1 MVLSVG
7 SGHSVDYL
15 TGAVGGGR
23 ENYYSG
29 AVAAGEP
36 PGLWYGKGAKLLGL
50 SGEVD
55 AEQMEDIYSRLLDPR
70 DADREQLLGKPH
82 KNYRSADE
90 VYAASLEREPL
101 AGPERRAQLRV
112 DAEAAARQPVAFLD
126 ATFNAPKSVSV
137 MGAAF
142 ERAANEARAAGDLKT
157 AAAYDAHAKAVEEAV
172 MAGARAAIDYLEK
185 HAGYA
190 RVGHHGGGAGQW
202 IDAHKFIVAQF
213 LQHDSRERDPHLHV
227 HQAILNRVLG
237 ADGQWRALDS
247 RAIHAC
253 KGAASAVGERVMEA
267 YLTRALGVRFETRPD
282 GKAREVVGVR
292 QEIRD
297 MFSARRQ
304 QITVKAE
311 KLVGAFRDRF
321 GREPSALERD
331 RLSRQ
336 ATMATR
342 RAKSH
347 VGETT
352 GQRLDRWAAQ
362 AHAVMRGGLAEVARH
377 VLGRAQQVDPAAT
390 WDERDVIERAL
401 ETVTKGRQSD
411 WSRHDLTR
419 AISDELPGHLGVDI
433 DTGDVSPLL
442 EGLTDRALEHAVVTR
457 PGEDTTGMPAWLLR
471 ADGRSVF
478 ETPGGARYATQG
490 QMAAATS
497 LRAAAV
503 QRGAD
508 RLSDAEAADVVSRLA
523 ESGVELG
530 ADQAAAVRGVL
541 TSGARVETLLA
552 AAGTGKSFTVG
563 AVADTWVDSGH
574 RVFGLAPSE
583 VATDVLR
590 EENLTARNVA
600 AWLTTQARLDE
611 AELGGSDPV
620 GDGQW
625 RLRAGDLVVVDE
637 AGMTTTTDL
646 AEITRRC
653 DAAGAKLLLVGDPRQ
668 LAAIGPGGALS
679 DVAAHGVSYELAEVR
694 RFAEQWERS
703 ASLQLRDGDPAAL
716 DAYQR
721 PGRLVDGGTAEQ
733 AEAAAARGW
742 LADTLEGRESLLLVS
757 SNAAAARASAALRAD
772 LVALGRVEEAGV
784 ELGREGA
791 VAGVGDLVQARRN
804 GWELRGFGGNT
815 TAPVNRSTYRVTGLR
830 SDGGLTVAPVLSR
843 SEQVVDNDVFSG
855 EQLGAPMQ
863 LPASYVAADLTL
875 GYASTVHAAQ
885 GRTVD
890 TAHAVIGGGTDAAGA
905 YVAMTRGRDRNT
917 AYGVTQTVPDDA
929 PTGEVHDTQHR
940 TARAVLTDVLDQA
953 EQQRSALAEQ
963 ERAKLDARSTMT
975 HGDRLIEVVGRC
987 TAGRTSTMLDTLVAK
1002 GALSADDRFLLAA
1015 DTSRDS
1021 LDRVLRTAELGGH
1034 DPYVVLRDAVAG
1046 RGLDDAHSPA
1056 QVIYSRITQNLTG
1069 QRRPQVASFADLIP
1083 ADVAD
1088 EERTWLAARAEDADT
1103 RRRELGAE
1111 TAEHAPQWAREALGD
1126 VPSDPLARAEWEHR
1140 AGWAAAHREL
1150 AGHADE
1156 ADPLGSAPPAGLA
1169 EKHAIWRTAHGALDL
1184 PDRGAEEADLSDGRL
1199 RLRVHAL
1206 EREQTWAPRWVG
1218 DELAAAHHEGRRH
1231 RTDAEVWSARAEA
1244 AADETERDTLR
1255 AEAQRAQVQADA
1267 LAERAAQLE
1276 TADEARAEWFASTAV
1291 TRDTAARARAEL
1303 GARGVDLND
1312 PAQRVTAAEWLE
1324 ADRAER
1330 VAEDPHRVVSDD
1342 ADLLDAADDLGEA
1355 PEGGAKAASPAA
1367 DDQAAAAAA
1376 RVADTTETVAEDA
1389 APVAET
1395 AVPDVRDTSVTDA
1408 SEHADPA
1415 QRHRVPTA
1423 DETAADVA
1431 RAQQALTEI
1440 EARREADAEREAR
1453 EAAEDARRDEL
1464 ARWSEQDHAAEHTAH
1479 DADDRDDALT
1489 LER

>member
-36 PGLWYGKGAKLLGL
+36 PGIWYGKGAELLGM

-55 AEQMEDIYSRLLDPR
+55 TAQMEDIYSRLLDPR
-70 DADREQLLGKPH
+70 DPDREQLLGKAH
-82 KNYRSADE
+82 KNYRSVDE
-90 VYAASLEREPL
+90 CYAAALEREPL
-101 AGPERRAQLRV
+101 AGPERRAQLRA

-142 ERAANEARAAGDLKT
+142 ERAANEARAAGDPET
-157 AAAYDAHAKAVEEAV
+157 GAAYDAHAKAVEEAV
-172 MAGARAAIDYLEK
+172 MAGARAAIDHLER

-190 RVGHHGGGAGQW
+190 RVGHHGGGSGQW

-253 KGAASAVGERVMEA
+253 KGAAGAVGERVMEA

-304 QITVKAE
+304 QITAKAE
-311 KLVGAFRDRF
+311 KLIGAFRDRF

-347 VGETT
+347 VGETN
-352 GQRLDRWAAQ
+352 GQRLDRWAAE
-362 AHAVMRGGLAEVARH
+362 AHAVMRGGLAEVAQH
-377 VLGRAQQVDPAAT
+377 VLGRAQRAEEPAT

-419 AISDELPGHLGVDI
+419 AISDELPGHLGVDL
-433 DTGDVSPLL
+433 DTGDAAPLL
-442 EGLTDRALEHAVVTR
+442 EGLTNRALEHAVVTR
-457 PGEDTTGMPAWLLR
+457 PGEDTTSMPAWLLR
-471 ADGRSVF
+471 DDGRSVF
-478 ETPGGARYATQG
+478 ETPGGARYATRG
-490 QMAAATS
+490 QMAAALS

-503 QRGAD
+503 QRGAA
-508 RLSDAEAADVVSRLA
+508 RLCDAEAADVVSRFA

-563 AVADTWVDSGH
+563 ALADTWVDSGH

-583 VATDVLR
+583 AATDVLR

-611 AELGGSDPV
+611 AAPGGSDPG

-625 RLRAGDLVVVDE
+625 RLQSGDLVVVDE

-646 AEITRRC
+646 AEINRRC
-653 DAAGAKLLLVGDPRQ
+653 EMAGAKLLLVGDPRQ
-668 LAAIGPGGALS
+668 LAAIGPGGALP
-679 DVAAHGVSYELAEVR
+679 DVAAHGISYELAEVR
-694 RFAEQWERS
+694 RFAEQWERG
-703 ASLQLRDGDPAAL
+703 ASLQLREGDPAAL
-716 DAYQR
+716 DVYQR
-721 PGRLVDGGTAEQ
+721 HGRLVDGGTAEQ

-742 LADTLEGRESLLLVS
+742 LADTLAGRESLLLVS

-784 ELGREGA
+784 ELGREGT

-804 GWELRGFGGNT
+804 GWQLRGWEGNT
-815 TAPVNRSTYRVTGLR
+815 AAPVNRSAYRVTGLR
-830 SDGGLTVAPVLSR
+830 ADGGLTVAAVLSR
-843 SEQVVDNDVFSG
+843 GDDG

-863 LPASYVAADLTL
+863 LPASYVAADVTL
-875 GYASTVHAAQ
+875 GYASTVHSAQ

-917 AYGVTQTVPDDA
+917 AYGVTQAVADDA
-929 PTGEVHDTQHR
+929 PTGEVHDTQQR
-940 TARAVLTDVLDQA
+940 TARVVLTDVLDQA

-963 ERAKLDARSTMT
+963 ERAELDARSTMT

-987 TAGRTSTMLDTLVAK
+987 TAGRTATMLDTLVAE

-1034 DPYVVLRDAVAG
+1034 DPRVVLREAVVE
-1046 RGLDDAHSPA
+1046 RGLDDAHCPA
-1056 QVIYSRITQNLTG
+1056 QVLYSRITQNLTG
-1069 QRRPQVASFADLIP
+1069 QPRPEVASFADLIP
-1083 ADVAD
+1083 ADIAD
-1088 EERTWLAARAEDADT
+1088 EDRTWLEARAEDADT
-1103 RRRELGAE
+1103 RRRELGTE

-1150 AGHADE
+1150 AGHTDE

-1169 EKHAIWRTAHGALDL
+1169 DKHALWRTAHAALDL
-1184 PDRGAEEADLSDGRL
+1184 PDRGAEEGRLSDGRL

-1218 DELAAAHHEGRRH
+1218 DELAATHHDAQRH

-1244 AADETERDTLR
+1244 AVGETQRDTLR
-1255 AEAQRAQVQADA
+1255 ASARHARAEADA

-1276 TADEARAEWFASTAV
+1276 AADQARAEWFASTAV

-1303 GARGVDLND
+1303 GARGIDLND
-1312 PAQRVTAAEWLE
+1312 PAERVTAAEWLA

-1342 ADLLDAADDLGEA
+1342 ADLLDVVDDPGAA
-1355 PEGGAKAASPAA
+1355 P
-1367 DDQAAAAAA
+1367 
-1376 RVADTTETVAEDA
+1376 VADTTEVAAGDA

-1395 AVPDVRDTSVTDA
+1395 AVPDIRDVSKADVT
-1408 SEHADPA
+1408 EHADPE

-1431 RAQQALTEI
+1431 RAQQALVEI
-1440 EARREADAEREAR
+1440 EARRQGDAAR
-1453 EAAEDARRDEL
+1453 EACEATEDTRRDEL
-1464 ARWSEQDHAAEHTAH
+1464 ARWSEQDHGAEQTTH
-1479 DADDRDDALT
+1479 DADDRDDAVT

>member
-36 PGLWYGKGAKLLGL
+36 PGIWYGKGAELLGL
-50 SGEVD
+50 SGKVD
-55 AEQMEDIYSRLLDPR
+55 AAQMEDIYSRLLDPR
-70 DADREQLLGKPH
+70 DPAREQLLGKAH
-82 KNYRSADE
+82 KNYRSSDE
-90 VYAASLEREPL
+90 VYAAALEREPL
-101 AGPERRAQLRV
+101 AGPERRAQLRA

-142 ERAANEARAAGDLKT
+142 ERAANEARATGDLET

-172 MAGARAAIDYLEK
+172 MAGARAAIDYLEQ

-213 LQHDSRERDPHLHV
+213 LQHDSREKDPHLHV

-304 QITVKAE
+304 QITAKAE
-311 KLVGAFRDRF
+311 KLIGAFRDRF

-347 VGETT
+347 VGENN
-352 GQRLDRWAAQ
+352 GQRLDRWAAE

-377 VLGRAQQVDPAAT
+377 VLGRAQQADPAAT

-471 ADGRSVF
+471 EDGRSVF
-478 ETPGGARYATQG
+478 ETPGGARYATRG
-490 QMAAATS
+490 QMAAALS

-503 QRGAD
+503 QRGAA
-508 RLSDAEAADVVSRLA
+508 RLSDAEAADVVSRFA

-552 AAGTGKSFTVG
+552 AAGTGKSFTVS
-563 AVADTWVDSGH
+563 ALADTWVDGGR

-590 EENLTARNVA
+590 EETITARNVA
-600 AWLTTQARLDE
+600 AWLTTQARLDNTE
-611 AELGGSDPV
+611 PGGSDPG

-625 RLRAGDLVVVDE
+625 RLQAGDLVVVDE
-637 AGMTTTTDL
+637 AGMTSTIDL
-646 AEITRRC
+646 AEINRRC

-668 LAAIGPGGALS
+668 LAAIGPGGALA
-679 DVAAHGVSYELAEVR
+679 DIAAHGISYELAEVR
-694 RFAEQWERS
+694 RFGEQWERT
-703 ASLQLRDGDPAAL
+703 ASLQLRDGAPAAL

-721 PGRLVDGGTAEQ
+721 HGRLVDGGTAEQ

-742 LADTLEGRESLLLVS
+742 LADTLAGREALLLVS

-784 ELGREGA
+784 QLGREGT

-804 GWELRGFGGNT
+804 GWQLRGWEGNG
-815 TAPVNRSTYRVTGLR
+815 TAPVNRTTYRVTALR
-830 SDGGLTVAPVLSR
+830 ADGGLTVAPVVAR
-843 SEQVVDNDVFSG
+843 GDDG
-855 EQLGAPMQ
+855 EQLGAPIQ
-863 LPASYVAADLTL
+863 LPVSYVAEDLTL
-875 GYASTVHAAQ
+875 GYASTVHSAQ

-917 AYGVTQTVPDDA
+917 AYGVTQAVPDDA
-929 PTGEVHDTQHR
+929 PTGEVHDTQQR

-963 ERAKLDARSTMT
+963 ERADLDARSTIT

-987 TAGRTSTMLDTLVAK
+987 TAGRTATMLDTLVAE

-1034 DPYVVLRDAVAG
+1034 DPHVVLRDAVAE

-1069 QRRPQVASFADLIP
+1069 QPRPDVTSFAGLIP

-1088 EERTWLAARAEDADT
+1088 QDRTWLTARAENADT
-1103 RRRELGAE
+1103 RRRELGTE

-1126 VPSDPLARAEWEHR
+1126 VPSDPLQRAEWEHR

-1169 EKHAIWRTAHGALDL
+1169 EKHAIWRTAHAALGL

-1218 DELAAAHHEGRRH
+1218 DELAATHHDARRH

-1244 AADETERDTLR
+1244 AADATERDTLR
-1255 AEAQRAQVQADA
+1255 AEAQHARAEADA
-1267 LAERAAQLE
+1267 LTERAEQLE

-1291 TRDTAARARAEL
+1291 TRDMAARARAEL
-1303 GARGVDLND
+1303 GARGIDLNN
-1312 PAQRVTAAEWLE
+1312 PAERVTAAEWLE

-1330 VAEDPHRVVSDD
+1330 VTEDPHRVVSDN
-1342 ADLLDAADDLGEA
+1342 AELLDVADDPVAA
-1355 PEGGAKAASPAA
+1355 P
-1367 DDQAAAAAA
+1367 
-1376 RVADTTETVAEDA
+1376 VADTTEAVAEDA

-1423 DETAADVA
+1423 DETTADVA
-1431 RAQQALTEI
+1431 RAQQALAEI
-1440 EARREADAEREAR
+1440 EARREADAAREAR
-1453 EAAEDARRDEL
+1453 EAAEGARREEL
-1464 ARWSEQDHAAEHTAH
+1464 ARWSEQDHAAEQATH